1 MNTNQKAL
9 FDKMVKTASQM
20 SVEEMKRVLREDIN
34 SPQLPSTVFDSILN
48 ALESKLSEEDFI
60 AFCEEIY

>member
-20 SVEEMKRVLREDIN
+20 SIEDMERVLREDIKN
-34 SPQLPSTVFDSILN
+34 PELPSTVFDSILN

-60 AFCEEIY
+60 TFCEEIY